1 MDKNSHWWPYLIL
14 NFVIIIKLCNVIMQE
29 KFLKKK
35 LENFF
40 KIFQVS
46 VKATLIPIAASKA
59 KKINLSKK
67 IGAALN
73 KVFWGLQLWGK
84 VYI

>member
-1 MDKNSHWWPYLIL
+1 
-14 NFVIIIKLCNVIMQE
+14 MQE

-46 VKATLIPIAASKA
+46 VKATLIPIAASKV

-67 IGAALN
+67 N
-73 KVFWGLQLWGK
+73 WCCPE
-84 VYI
+84 